1 MAELDQPSLS
11 NWQAIRQIVGP
22 FKSRMAI
29 FGLCTFGVGLL
40 EAFFLVVVTRTG
52 LAIADGTVTVGVT
65 RGVEAT
71 IGEAIGICGVLLV
84 VRFALNFLMIRVQT
98 GLTYRITSTF
108 RKRLGLAYLNTSW
121 AVQVR
126 QPAGTLQQLV
136 VQFPSNI
143 ASLVYQLSNALA
155 GGLSLFAL
163 LGIAFVVSG
172 ISTLIVLGALVV
184 LAFLLSP
191 MRKAIQRR
199 SKKSMESQVAFA
211 NNIAEISDL
220 SLEINALGVTGDA
233 SERLKD
239 VIDNEAAAMHKV
251 GMTSQMISPLYMTF
265 AYGAI
270 LLALVALNSIT
281 VDDIN
286 QVGAV
291 MLIMLR
297 SLSYGQQTQQGAVA
311 ISQFAP
317 FAERL
322 IRQQQE
328 FDSDRRPNGAI
339 QIGHIDS
346 IRLDRVSF
354 RYPERQPVLADVNI
368 AFGRGEVIGVVG
380 HSGSGKTTL
389 IQLVLGLHRPE
400 SGVVY
405 VNDIPRPE
413 VSPDSWSR
421 LVTYVP
427 QDTKLMAGTIEDNVR
442 FLRRHVTDQD
452 IDQALIA
459 ANLLLPADR
468 FPDGKLTDLGVS
480 GRQFSGGQKQRLAI
494 ARALATHPSVLVLDE
509 PTSSLDV
516 ESENVIVETMNRLK
530 GDVTTIVVTHRESTL
545 RACDRILLVDNG
557 TVVETTVDRVTPDQ
571 LDDRN

>member
-1 MAELDQPSLS
+1 MATAEQPSLT
-11 NWQAIRQIVGP
+11 NRQAIGQIVGP

-52 LAIADGTVTVGVT
+52 LAIADGTTTVGVT
-65 RGVEAT
+65 RGLEAT
-71 IGEAIGICGVLLV
+71 IGEAILTCAGLLV
-84 VRFALNFLMIRVQT
+84 VRFFLNFLMIRVQA

-108 RKRLGLAYLNTSW
+108 RKKLGLAYLNTSW

-143 ASLVYQLSNALA
+143 ASLVFQLSNAMA
-155 GGLSLFAL
+155 GALSLVAL

-184 LAFLLSP
+184 LGFLLSP
-191 MRKAIQRR
+191 LRKAVQRR

-211 NNIAEISDL
+211 NNIGEISEL
-220 SLEINALGVTGDA
+220 SLEINALGVTEQAAD
-233 SERLKD
+233 RLEE
-239 VIDNEAAAMHKV
+239 VIGNEAAAMHKV
-251 GMTSQMISPLYMTF
+251 GVTANMISPLYMTF

-297 SLSYGQQTQQGAVA
+297 SLSYGQQTQHGAVA

-322 IRQQQE
+322 IRQQTE
-328 FDSDRRPNGAI
+328 FDSDRRPQGNTPVTAV
-339 QIGHIDS
+339 DT
-346 IRLDRVSF
+346 LEF
-354 RYPERQPVLADVNI
+354 RNVTFSYPERPPVLTGVNI
-368 AFGRGEVIGVVG
+368 TIRHGEVIGVVG

-389 IQLVLGLHRPE
+389 IQLVMGLHVAQQGE
-400 SGVVY
+400 VL
-405 VNDIPRPE
+405 VNGIPRAD
-413 VSPDSWSR
+413 VHPDSWSR

-427 QDTKLMAGTIEDNVR
+427 QDTKLLAGTIDDNVK
-442 FLRRHVTDQD
+442 FLRDHVTDAD
-452 IDQALIA
+452 VDQALVA

-468 FPDGKLTDLGVS
+468 FPEGKRTDLGVA

-530 GDVTTIVVTHRESTL
+530 GSVTTIVVTHRESTL
-545 RACDRILLVDNG
+545 RACDRILGVDQG
-557 TVVETTVDRVTPDQ
+557 SVIETTADRVTPDQ
-571 LDDRN
+571 LDDRY

>member
-1 MAELDQPSLS
+1 MAADAPSLS
-11 NWQAIRQIVGP
+11 NRQAIGQIVGP

-52 LAIADGTVTVGVT
+52 LAIADGVTTVGVT

-71 IGEAIGICGVLLV
+71 IGEAILICAGLLV
-84 VRFALNFLMIRVQT
+84 VRFIFSFMMIRIQT

-108 RKRLGLAYLNTSW
+108 RKQLGLAYLETSW

-143 ASLVYQLSNALA
+143 ASLVYQLANSLA
-155 GGLSLFAL
+155 GALSLLAL

-172 ISTLIVLGALVV
+172 ISTLIVLFALITLV
-184 LAFLLSP
+184 FLLTP
-191 MRKAIQRR
+191 LRRAVQRR
-199 SKKSMESQVAFA
+199 SKKSMENQVAFA
-211 NNIAEISDL
+211 NSIAEISEL
-220 SLEINALGVTGDA
+220 NLEINALGVTKQA
-233 SERLKD
+233 AKRLKE
-239 VIDNEAAAMHKV
+239 VIDNEAAAMHRV
-251 GMTSQMISPLYMTF
+251 GITSNLISPLYMTF

-270 LLALVALNSIT
+270 LLALVALNSIE

-297 SLSYGQQTQQGAVA
+297 SLAYGQQTQQGATA

-328 FDSDRRPNGAI
+328 FDSERRTQGVV
-339 QIGHIDS
+339 QLSSVGS
-346 IRLDRVSF
+346 IRLESVSF
-354 RYPERQPVLADVNI
+354 RYPERTPVLSDVNLTI
-368 AFGRGEVIGVVG
+368 GAGRVIGVVG
-380 HSGSGKTTL
+380 QSGSGKTTL
-389 IQLVLGLHRPE
+389 IQLILGLHTPQE
-400 SGVVY
+400 GAVL
-405 VNDIPRPE
+405 VNEIPRAD

-427 QDTKLMAGTIEDNVR
+427 QDTKLMAGTIDDNVK
-442 FLRRHVTDQD
+442 FLRDHVTDAD
-452 IDQALIA
+452 VDQALVA

-468 FPDGKLTDLGVS
+468 FPDGKHTDLGVA

-494 ARALATHPSVLVLDE
+494 ARALATRPSVLVLDE

-530 GDVTTIVVTHRESTL
+530 GQVTTIVVTHRESTL
-545 RACDRILLVDNG
+545 RACDRIFVVENG
-557 TVVETTVDRVTPDQ
+557 TVTETTVDRVTPDQ

>member
-1 MAELDQPSLS
+1 
-11 NWQAIRQIVGP
+11 
-22 FKSRMAI
+22 
-29 FGLCTFGVGLL
+29 
-40 EAFFLVVVTRTG
+40 
-52 LAIADGTVTVGVT
+52 
-65 RGVEAT
+65 
-71 IGEAIGICGVLLV
+71 
-84 VRFALNFLMIRVQT
+84 
-98 GLTYRITSTF
+98 
-108 RKRLGLAYLNTSW
+108 
-121 AVQVR
+121 
-126 QPAGTLQQLV
+126 
-136 VQFPSNI
+136 
-143 ASLVYQLSNALA
+143 
-155 GGLSLFAL
+155 
-163 LGIAFVVSG
+163 
-172 ISTLIVLGALVV
+172 
-184 LAFLLSP
+184 

-220 SLEINALGVTGDA
+220 NLEINALGVSFQAAD
-233 SERLKD
+233 RLEEA
-239 VIDNEAAAMHKV
+239 INSEAAAMHRV
-251 GMTSQMISPLYMTF
+251 STASFLISPLYMTF

-297 SLSYGQQTQQGAVA
+297 SLSYGQQTQQGAAA

-322 IRQQQE
+322 LHQQRE
-328 FDSDRRPNGAI
+328 FDSDRRPNGTKEVA
-339 QIGHIDS
+339 HIDS
-346 IRLDRVSF
+346 IRLDNVSF
-354 RYPERQPVLADVNI
+354 RYPDREPVLTDVNI

-400 SGVVY
+400 SGVVF
-405 VNDIPRPE
+405 VNDIPRPD

-442 FLRRHVTDQD
+442 FLRNHVTDHD
-452 IDQALIA
+452 IDQALTA

-468 FPDGKLTDLGVS
+468 FPDGKRTDLGVA

-494 ARALATHPSVLVLDE
+494 ARALATRPSVLVLDE
-509 PTSSLDV
+509 PTSSLDT

-530 GDVTTIVVTHRESTL
+530 GEVTTIVVTHRESTL

-557 TVVETTVDRVTPDQ
+557 TVAETTVDRVTPDQ

>member
-1 MAELDQPSLS
+1 MAADAPSLS
-11 NWQAIRQIVGP
+11 NRQAIGQIVGP

-52 LAIADGTVTVGVT
+52 LAIADGVTTVGVT
-65 RGVEAT
+65 RGVVAT
-71 IGEAIGICGVLLV
+71 ISEAILICAGLLV
-84 VRFALNFLMIRVQT
+84 VRFIFSFMMVRVQA

-108 RKRLGLAYLNTSW
+108 RKQLGLAYLETSW

-143 ASLVYQLSNALA
+143 ASLVFQLSNAMA
-155 GGLSLFAL
+155 GALSLLAL

-172 ISTLIVLGALVV
+172 ISTLIVLGALIV
-184 LAFLLSP
+184 LGFLLGP
-191 MRKAIQRR
+191 LRKAVQRR

-211 NNIAEISDL
+211 NNIAEISEL
-220 SLEINALGVTGDA
+220 NLEINALGVTDQA
-233 SERLKD
+233 AERLAK

-251 GMTSQMISPLYMTF
+251 GVTSNLISPLYMTF

-270 LLALVALNSIT
+270 LLALVALNSIK

-297 SLSYGQQTQQGAVA
+297 SLAYGQQTQQGAVA
-311 ISQFAP
+311 ISQVAP

-328 FDSDRRPNGAI
+328 FDSERRPQGTRTVAS
-339 QIGHIDS
+339 IDTLEL
-346 IRLDRVSF
+346 RDVNF
-354 RYPERQPVLADVNI
+354 RYPERPPVLSSVTATI
-368 AFGRGEVIGVVG
+368 RRGEVIGVVG

-389 IQLVLGLHRPE
+389 IQLIMGLHTPQE
-400 SGVVY
+400 GSVL
-405 VNDIPRPE
+405 VNDIPRAD

-427 QDTKLMAGTIEDNVR
+427 QDTKLMAGTIDDNVK
-442 FLRRHVTDQD
+442 FLRDHVTDTD
-452 IDQALIA
+452 VDQALVA

-468 FPDGKLTDLGVS
+468 FPDGKLTDLGVA

-494 ARALATHPSVLVLDE
+494 ARALATRPSVLVLDE

-530 GDVTTIVVTHRESTL
+530 GQVTTIVVTHRESTL
-545 RACDRILLVDNG
+545 RACDRILVVENG
-557 TVVETTVDRVTPDQ
+557 TVTETTVDRVTPDQ

>member
-1 MAELDQPSLS
+1 MAPAEQPSLT
-11 NWQAIRQIVGP
+11 NRQAIGQIVGP

-29 FGLCTFGVGLL
+29 FGVCTFGVGLL

-52 LAIADGTVTVGVT
+52 LAIADGVSTVGVT

-71 IGEAIGICGVLLV
+71 IGEAILICAGILV
-84 VRFALNFLMIRVQT
+84 IRLFLHFLMIRVQA

-143 ASLVYQLSNALA
+143 ASLVFQLSNALSGA
-155 GGLSLFAL
+155 LSLLAL

-184 LAFLLSP
+184 LGFLLSP
-191 MRKAIQRR
+191 LRRAVQRR

-211 NNIAEISDL
+211 NNIAEISEL
-220 SLEINALGVTGDA
+220 NLEINALGVTEQA
-233 SERLKD
+233 AERLEE
-239 VIDNEAAAMHKV
+239 VIGNEAAAMHKV
-251 GMTSQMISPLYMTF
+251 GITSGMISPLYMTF

-328 FDSDRRPNGAI
+328 FDSDRRPQGTTPVSAV
-339 QIGHIDS
+339 DTLELRDVAFS
-346 IRLDRVSF
+346 YPDR
-354 RYPERQPVLADVNI
+354 PPVLAGVNVTI
-368 AFGRGEVIGVVG
+368 RHGEVIGVVG

-389 IQLVLGLHRPE
+389 IQLVMGLHVAQQ
-400 SGVVY
+400 GAVL
-405 VNDIPRPE
+405 VNGIPRAD
-413 VSPDSWSR
+413 VHPDSWSR

-427 QDTKLMAGTIEDNVR
+427 QDTKLLAGTIDDNVK
-442 FLRRHVTDQD
+442 FLRDHVSDAD
-452 IDQALIA
+452 VDQALVA

-468 FPDGKLTDLGVS
+468 FPEGKRTDLGVA

-530 GDVTTIVVTHRESTL
+530 GSVTTIVVTHRESTL
-545 RACDRILLVDNG
+545 RACDRILLVDQG
-557 TVVETTVDRVTPDQ
+557 TVIETTADRVTPDQ
-571 LDDRN
+571 LDDRY

>member
-1 MAELDQPSLS
+1 M
-11 NWQAIRQIVGP
+11 
-22 FKSRMAI
+22 
-29 FGLCTFGVGLL
+29 
-40 EAFFLVVVTRTG
+40 
-52 LAIADGTVTVGVT
+52 
-65 RGVEAT
+65 
-71 IGEAIGICGVLLV
+71 
-84 VRFALNFLMIRVQT
+84 
-98 GLTYRITSTF
+98 
-108 RKRLGLAYLNTSW
+108 
-121 AVQVR
+121 
-126 QPAGTLQQLV
+126 
-136 VQFPSNI
+136 
-143 ASLVYQLSNALA
+143 
-155 GGLSLFAL
+155 
-163 LGIAFVVSG
+163 
-172 ISTLIVLGALVV
+172 
-184 LAFLLSP
+184 
-191 MRKAIQRR
+191 
-199 SKKSMESQVAFA
+199 
-211 NNIAEISDL
+211 
-220 SLEINALGVTGDA
+220 
-233 SERLKD
+233 
-239 VIDNEAAAMHKV
+239 
-251 GMTSQMISPLYMTF
+251 
-265 AYGAI
+265 
-270 LLALVALNSIT
+270 
-281 VDDIN
+281 
-286 QVGAV
+286 
-291 MLIMLR
+291 
-297 SLSYGQQTQQGAVA
+297 
-311 ISQFAP
+311 AP

-328 FDSDRRPNGAI
+328 FDSDRRPSGTKEVA
-339 QIGHIDS
+339 HIDS

-354 RYPERQPVLADVNI
+354 RYPDREPVLTGVNI
-368 AFGRGEVIGVVG
+368 SFGRGEVIGVVG

-442 FLRRHVTDQD
+442 FLRNHVTDQD
-452 IDQALIA
+452 IDEALSA
-459 ANLLLPADR
+459 ANLLLPDDR
-468 FPDGKLTDLGVS
+468 FPDGKLTDLGVA

>member
-1 MAELDQPSLS
+1 
-11 NWQAIRQIVGP
+11 
-22 FKSRMAI
+22 
-29 FGLCTFGVGLL
+29 
-40 EAFFLVVVTRTG
+40 
-52 LAIADGTVTVGVT
+52 
-65 RGVEAT
+65 
-71 IGEAIGICGVLLV
+71 
-84 VRFALNFLMIRVQT
+84 
-98 GLTYRITSTF
+98 
-108 RKRLGLAYLNTSW
+108 LAYLETSW

-143 ASLVYQLSNALA
+143 ASLVFQLSNALA
-155 GGLSLFAL
+155 GALSLVAL

-172 ISTLIVLGALVV
+172 ISTLIVLVALVV
-184 LAFLLSP
+184 LGFLLAP
-191 MRKAIQRR
+191 MRKVIQRR

-211 NNIAEISDL
+211 NSIAEISEL
-220 SLEINALGVTGDA
+220 NLEINALGVTDQA
-233 SERLKD
+233 AERLEE
-239 VIDNEAAAMHKV
+239 VIDNEAAAMHRV
-251 GMTSQMISPLYMTF
+251 GTASSLIAPLYMTF

-311 ISQFAP
+311 ISQVAP

-322 IRQQQE
+322 LWQQQE
-328 FDSDRRPNGAI
+328 FDIEKRPQGTHPVTAI
-339 QIGHIDS
+339 DTLEL
-346 IRLDRVSF
+346 RDMSF
-354 RYPERQPVLADVNI
+354 GYPEHQALLSNVNATI
-368 AFGRGEVIGVVG
+368 RRGEVIGVVG
-380 HSGSGKTTL
+380 RSGSGKTTL
-389 IQLVLGLHRPE
+389 IQLIMGLHTPQE
-400 SGVVY
+400 GAVL
-405 VNDIPRPE
+405 VNDIARAD

-427 QDTKLMAGTIEDNVR
+427 QDTKLMAGTIDDNVK
-442 FLRRHVTDQD
+442 FLRDHVTDAD
-452 IDQALIA
+452 VDQALVA

-468 FPDGKLTDLGVS
+468 FPDGKHTDLGVA

-494 ARALATHPSVLVLDE
+494 ARALATRPSVLVLDE

-530 GDVTTIVVTHRESTL
+530 GQVTTIVVTHRESTL
-545 RACDRILLVDNG
+545 RACDRILVVENG
-557 TVVETTVDRVTPDQ
+557 TVTETTVDRVTPDQ

>member
-1 MAELDQPSLS
+1 MAVDAPSLS
-11 NWQAIRQIVGP
+11 NRQAIGQIVGP

-52 LAIADGTVTVGVT
+52 LAIADGVTTVGVT
-65 RGVEAT
+65 RGVAAT
-71 IGEAIGICGVLLV
+71 IGESILICAGLLV
-84 VRFALNFLMIRVQT
+84 VRFIFSFMMVRVQA

-108 RKRLGLAYLNTSW
+108 RKQLGLAYLETSW

-143 ASLVYQLSNALA
+143 ASLVFQLSNALA
-155 GGLSLFAL
+155 GALSLVAL

-172 ISTLIVLGALVV
+172 ISTLIVLVALVV
-184 LAFLLSP
+184 LGFLLAP
-191 MRKAIQRR
+191 LRKAVQRR

-211 NNIAEISDL
+211 NSIAEISEL
-220 SLEINALGVTGDA
+220 NLEINALGVTDQA
-233 SERLKD
+233 AERLEK

-251 GMTSQMISPLYMTF
+251 GVTGGMISPLYMTF

-281 VDDIN
+281 TDDIN

-297 SLSYGQQTQQGAVA
+297 SLSYGQQTQQGAVS
-311 ISQFAP
+311 ISQMAP

-328 FDSDRRPNGAI
+328 FDSEKRPQGTRNVIAI
-339 QIGHIDS
+339 DTLEL
-346 IRLDRVSF
+346 RDMSF
-354 RYPERQPVLADVNI
+354 GYPERQAVLSNVNVTI
-368 AFGRGEVIGVVG
+368 RRGEVIGVVG

-389 IQLVLGLHRPE
+389 IQVIMGLHTPQE
-400 SGVVY
+400 GAVL
-405 VNDIPRPE
+405 VNDIPRAD

-427 QDTKLMAGTIEDNVR
+427 QDTKLMAGTIDANVK
-442 FLRRHVTDQD
+442 FLRDHVTDAD
-452 IDQALIA
+452 VDQALVA

-468 FPDGKLTDLGVS
+468 FPDGKHTDLGVA

-494 ARALATHPSVLVLDE
+494 ARALATRPSVLVLDE

-516 ESENVIVETMNRLK
+516 ESENVIVETVNRLK
-530 GDVTTIVVTHRESTL
+530 GQVTTIVVTHRESTL
-545 RACDRILLVDNG
+545 RACDRILAVENG
-557 TVVETTVDRVTPDQ
+557 SVTETTADRVTPDQ